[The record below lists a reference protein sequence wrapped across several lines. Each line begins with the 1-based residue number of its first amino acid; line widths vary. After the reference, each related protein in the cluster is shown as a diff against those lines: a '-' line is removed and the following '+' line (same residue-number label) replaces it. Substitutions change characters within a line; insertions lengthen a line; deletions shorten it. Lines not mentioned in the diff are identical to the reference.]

1 MKPGNQFEFF
11 RQVELTEE
19 GKLIVDVSQM
29 GDLISLLSMITIQV
43 GDISGNQQYILDIV
57 ANMNDK
63 LTTITE
69 ELNCGC
75 TSIQECPPA
84 LPQCPPAVPQLI
96 DNVYVHPSGA
106 ITHSVPKGTVYN
118 WGGFN
123 IVR

>member
-1 MKPGNQFEFF
+1 MKYGNQYEFF
-11 RQVELTEE
+11 KNVELTEE
-19 GKLIVDVSQM
+19 GKLIVDIAQM

-43 GDISGNQQYILDIV
+43 GNIGGNQDYIMGIV
-57 ANMNDK
+57 DDMNNK

-75 TSIQECPPA
+75 TSIQECPPTP
-84 LPQCPPAVPQLI
+84 PQCPPAVPQLI

-106 ITHSVPKGTVYN
+106 ITHSVPKGTIVK

-123 IVR
+123 VVM